1 VSRVLTISTLT
12 CARAPLARRSRFR
25 ASSKSSKRACTRVC
39 SLESWVCRLDTHH
52 DKSTDR
58 IEIAKSAT
66 AVTGYSSGTALILYH
81 DGRRAGEMSG
91 TGLVR
96 TDWR

>member
-1 VSRVLTISTLT
+1 
-12 CARAPLARRSRFR
+12 
-25 ASSKSSKRACTRVC
+25 
-39 SLESWVCRLDTHH
+39 
-52 DKSTDR
+52 
-58 IEIAKSAT
+58 
-66 AVTGYSSGTALILYH
+66 VTGYSSGTALILYH